1 MSTLYRDYRP
11 TNFSQVF
18 GQNHIKITL
27 QNEISSNKNAQAYL
41 FCGPRA
47 VGKTTLARVM
57 AKALNCEKRK
67 EGESE
72 PCNDCSSCNS
82 INNATY
88 LDVVEIDAASNT
100 GVDNVRE
107 NIIASARVIPAK
119 GKFRVFIIDE
129 VHMLSLS
136 AWNALLKILEEP
148 PKQVVFILCTTEI
161 HKVPLTIISRCERFD
176 FKKISVSDI
185 VSKLQNIV
193 SQEKADVEI
202 EVLEAI
208 ARQSGGH
215 LRDAESLLGQVLSL
229 GSGKITWNEA
239 ELIIPRHH
247 HNEIIDLF
255 EGISKKDAGG
265 AIRLVNNVADGG
277 LNLKNFIGEGI
288 NILRKML
295 LNKANPG
302 LAESLGLDFGDTL
315 ELRISA
321 LSSELKTDQIIAY
334 LEALLSVYNNSSS
347 SFIAQLPLEMKIIEL
362 CSESSFT
369 KTSPVITTSK
379 PDQPL
384 KSVSP
389 EIRNPKPLKTDNNH
403 GGATTDFSVEEVNSK
418 WPEFLARIREQNHS
432 LSFILQNCRNS
443 AISGGNITLT
453 FKYKFHKDRIND
465 LSIKA
470 IVEKSLSDSFGGNIS
485 VESQVDENLD
495 LEAISSSAPESRG
508 PSSVKEDKGSTTQ
521 SGEGEG
527 NLLNNL
533 LQTFG
538 GEVIS

>member
-27 QNEISSNKNAQAYL
+27 QNEIASNKNAQAYL

-57 AKALNCEKRK
+57 AKALNCEKR
-67 EGESE
+67 EDGESE
-72 PCNDCSSCNS
+72 PCNDCPSCNS
-82 INNATY
+82 INNGTY

-107 NIIASARVIPAK
+107 NIIASARVLPAK

-148 PKQVVFILCTTEI
+148 PKQVVFILCTTEM

-176 FKKISVSDI
+176 FKRISVADI

-193 SQEKADVEI
+193 SQEKVDVEM

-229 GSGKITWNEA
+229 GKGKISWNEA
-239 ELIIPRHH
+239 ELIIPRYN

-255 EGISKKDAGG
+255 DAISKKDAGS
-265 AIRLVNNVADGG
+265 AIRLINNAVDGG
-277 LNLKNFIGEGI
+277 LNLKSFVGEGI
-288 NILRKML
+288 VILRKML

-302 LAESLGLDFGDTL
+302 LAESLGLDLGNTL

-321 LSSELKTDQIIAY
+321 LSSELKTEQILAY
-334 LEALLSVYNNSSS
+334 LEALLSVHNNTS

-362 CSESSFT
+362 CSDSHLI
-369 KTSPVITTSK
+369 KPSPAPASSK
-379 PDQPL
+379 PIQPL
-384 KSVSP
+384 KNNGEAP
-389 EIRNPKPLKTDNNH
+389 AEKKRGQEDKPSHN
-403 GGATTDFSVEEVNSK
+403 GPAADFSIEEVSSR

-432 LSFILQNCRNS
+432 LSFILQNCRTS
-443 AISGGNITLT
+443 AISGGNISLT

-465 LSIKA
+465 SSIKT
-470 IVEKSLSDSFGGNIS
+470 IVEKSLSDCFGGNIS
-485 VESQVDENLD
+485 VESQIDENLD
-495 LEAISSSAPESRG
+495 LETISSSPSGSRG
-508 PSSVKEDKGSTTQ
+508 PSSVKDDKGAEAPG
-521 SGEGEG
+521 GEGEG